1 MNEDAKMGKR
11 ATKIFNLE
19 GKAIGKISLPAV
31 FKVSIRGDVIKRAVV
46 ALQSHRFQPQGRNP
60 LAGKRRSVDSWGAGH
75 GIARVPRIKGMGRR
89 AGYVVG
95 TVGGREA
102 YPPVTEKT
110 IVKRVPKKEMKLA
123 LRSAVAAT
131 ASKETVASRGHI
143 TEYVPDFPLV
153 VTDDIEKLKKT
164 SEVKAALIK
173 LGVWPDIFRVE
184 ESQKIRAGK
193 GKMRGRRRRHA
204 VGPLLVVAENG
215 GIMKA
220 ARNVLGMDVVKLNNL
235 NVELLAPG
243 THPGRLTVWSK
254 PAFERLREFSGD

>member
-1 MNEDAKMGKR
+1 MGKR
-11 ATKIFNLE
+11 TAKVFNLE
-19 GKAIGKISLPAV
+19 GKPQDKINLPTI
-31 FKVSIRGDVIKRAVV
+31 FKTPIRRDVIKRAVV

-60 LAGKRRSVDSWGAGH
+60 LAGKRRSVESWGAGH
-75 GIARVPRIKGMGRR
+75 GIARVPRIKGMGQR

-102 YPPVTEKT
+102 HPPVTEKK
-110 IVKRVPKKEMKLA
+110 IVKKIPKKEMKLA

-131 ASKETVASRGHI
+131 ASKEIVASRGHI

-153 VTDDIEKLKKT
+153 VTDEIQKLKKT
-164 SEVKAALIK
+164 SEVKEALIK

-193 GKMRGRRRRHA
+193 GKMRGRRKKQA

-215 GIMKA
+215 SILKA
-220 ARNVLGMDVVKLNNL
+220 ARNIPGMDVVKVNNL

-243 THPGRLTVWSK
+243 THPGRLTLWSK
-254 PAFERLREFSGD
+254 SAFEKLEELFGG

>member
-1 MNEDAKMGKR
+1 MGKR
-11 ATKIFNLE
+11 TAKIFNLE
-19 GKAIGKISLPAV
+19 GKALGKIRLPAV
-31 FKVSIRGDVIKRAVV
+31 FKTPIRRDVIKRAVV
-46 ALQSHRFQPQGRNP
+46 TLQSHRFQPQGRNP
-60 LAGKRRSVDSWGAGH
+60 LAGKRRSVEFLGTGH
-75 GIARVPRIKGMGRR
+75 GISRIPRIKGMGQR

-102 YPPVTEKT
+102 YPPVAEKK
-110 IVKRVPKKEMKLA
+110 IVKRIPKKEMKLA

-131 ASKETVASRGHI
+131 ALKETVTSRGHI
-143 TEYVPDFPLV
+143 TDYVPDFPLV
-153 VTDDIEKLKKT
+153 VADDIQKLKKT
-164 SEVKAALIK
+164 SEVKEALIK
-173 LGVWPDIFRVE
+173 LGVWPDIYRVE

-193 GKMRGRRRRHA
+193 GKMRGRKRKHA

-220 ARNVLGMDVVKLNNL
+220 ARNTLGMDVVKVNNL

-254 PAFERLREFSGD
+254 SAFEKLGELFGG